1 MLVGK
6 SIGSFIIERY
16 WCISRFFFFDM
27 ASMVFVITMIDSNF
41 AKFDGYFLSLF
52 DTLN

>member
-27 ASMVFVITMIDSNF
+27 ASMVFVTVIDSNF
-41 AKFDGYFLSLF
+41 AKFDGYFLSVF